1 MSNRTGLDG
10 RHRDENGEIR
20 QKNGN
25 TRIETLR
32 KTYGQDFASGHRSDM
47 KLENL
52 LKHENVG
59 TLSELVR
66 KSTRK

>member
-25 TRIETLR
+25 TRVETLR
-32 KTYGQDFASGHRSDM
+32 KTY
-47 KLENL
+47 
-52 LKHENVG
+52 
-59 TLSELVR
+59 
-66 KSTRK
+66 

>member
-32 KTYGQDFASGHRSDM
+32 KTYGEDFASGHRSDM

-52 LKHENVG
+52 LKEENVG
-59 TLSELVR
+59 TLSELLR
-66 KSTRK
+66 KGTGE